1 MTSIDLDALA
11 SKFPLVHEIRQFHR
25 LRLHAHRES
34 FVDQNRAYVTTT
46 HARQIQKSSITSAP
60 IPTKDPCNDIFP
72 PQKIVDGAVSENF
85 HMSIAKAQHAIAQ
98 HESKKEYSQ
107 AYDTLS
113 TESLLQ
119 NGKMIQ
125 LTAHLEEART
135 SCCCK
140 CYE

>member
-98 HESKKEYSQ
+98 HEQHQQDLIIITQRKNRKR
-107 AYDTLS
+107 
-113 TESLLQ
+113 LLILILFH
-119 NGKMIQ
+119 IQ
-125 LTAHLEEART
+125 
-135 SCCCK
+135 
-140 CYE
+140 